1 MRKIYIYGE
10 AGESQ
15 VENFFSKANIKIQN
29 KLKFQLVYI
38 KDERNGFT
46 EPHIKHFTIERYKE
60 LYEFRIKAAG
70 TMVRVIFYEND
81 GDILLLY
88 AFYKHDKRDTQKAL
102 ETALKL
108 LHSYKEKPLKR
119 ELMLN

>member
-1 MRKIYIYGE
+1 MRKVYIYD

-15 VENFFSKANIKIQN
+15 VEKFFLKADIKIQN
-29 KLKFQLVYI
+29 KLRFQIEYI
-38 KDERNGFT
+38 KDVRNSFT
-46 EPHIKHFTIERYKE
+46 EPHIKHFTIDRYKE
-60 LYEFRIKAAG
+60 LYELRIKAAG

-88 AFYKHDKRDTQKAL
+88 AFYKHDKRDTQRAL
-102 ETALKL
+102 DTAIRILS
-108 LHSYKEKPLKR
+108 SYKSDPARR

>member
-1 MRKIYIYGE
+1 MRKVYIYD

-15 VENFFSKANIKIQN
+15 VEKFFSKADIKIQN
-29 KLKFQLVYI
+29 KLRFQIEYI
-38 KDERNGFT
+38 KDVRNSFT
-46 EPHIKHFTIERYKE
+46 EPHIKHFTIDRYKE
-60 LYEFRIKAAG
+60 LYELRIKAAG

-102 ETALKL
+102 DTAIKILS
-108 LHSYKEKPLKR
+108 SYKADPVRR
-119 ELMLN
+119 ELMLI

>member
-1 MRKIYIYGE
+1 MRKVYIYD

-15 VENFFSKANIKIQN
+15 VEKFFSKADIKIQN
-29 KLKFQLVYI
+29 KLRFQIEYI
-38 KDERNGFT
+38 KDVRNSFT
-46 EPHIKHFTIERYKE
+46 EPHIKHFTIDRYKE
-60 LYEFRIKAAG
+60 LYELRIKAAG

-102 ETALKL
+102 DTAIKILS
-108 LHSYKEKPLKR
+108 SYKADPVRR

>member
-1 MRKIYIYGE
+1 MRKIYVYGQ

-15 VENFFSKANIKIQN
+15 VDNFFSKANIKIQN

-60 LYEFRIKAAG
+60 LYELRIKAAG
-70 TMVRVIFYEND
+70 TMVRVIFYEHN

-88 AFYKHDKRDTQKAL
+88 AFYKRDKRDTQKAL
-102 ETALKL
+102 EAALKL
-108 LHSYKEKPLKR
+108 LYSYKETPLRR

>member
-1 MRKIYIYGE
+1 MRKVYIYD

-15 VENFFSKANIKIQN
+15 VEKFFSKADIKIQK
-29 KLKFQLVYI
+29 KLRFQMEYI
-38 KDERNGFT
+38 KDVRNSFT
-46 EPHIKHFTIERYKE
+46 EPHIKHFTIDRYKE
-60 LYEFRIKAAG
+60 LYELRIKAAG

-102 ETALKL
+102 DTAIKILS
-108 LHSYKEKPLKR
+108 SYKADPARR

>member
-1 MRKIYIYGE
+1 MRKVYIYD
-10 AGESQ
+10 AVESQ
-15 VENFFSKANIKIQN
+15 IEKFFSKADIKIQN
-29 KLKFQLVYI
+29 KLRFQLEYI
-38 KDERNGFT
+38 KDVRNSFT
-46 EPHIKHFTIERYKE
+46 EPHIKHFTIDRYKE
-60 LYEFRIKAAG
+60 LYELRIKAAG

-102 ETALKL
+102 DTAIKILS
-108 LHSYKEKPLKR
+108 SYKADPVRR

>member
-1 MRKIYIYGE
+1 MRKVYIYD
-10 AGESQ
+10 AVESQ
-15 VENFFSKANIKIQN
+15 VEIFFSKADIKIQN
-29 KLKFQLVYI
+29 KLRFQIEYI
-38 KDERNGFT
+38 KDVRNSFT
-46 EPHIKHFTIERYKE
+46 EPHIKHFTIDRYKE
-60 LYEFRIKAAG
+60 LYELRIKAAG

-102 ETALKL
+102 DTAIKILS
-108 LHSYKEKPLKR
+108 SYKADPARR

>member
-1 MRKIYIYGE
+1 MRKVYIYD

-15 VENFFSKANIKIQN
+15 VEKFFSKADIKIKN
-29 KLKFQLVYI
+29 KLRFQIEYI
-38 KDERNGFT
+38 KDVRNSFT
-46 EPHIKHFTIERYKE
+46 EPHIKHFTIDRYKE
-60 LYEFRIKAAG
+60 LYELRIKAAG

-102 ETALKL
+102 DTAIKILS
-108 LHSYKEKPLKR
+108 SYKADPVRR

>member
-1 MRKIYIYGE
+1 MRKVYIYD

-15 VENFFSKANIKIQN
+15 VKKFFSKADIKIQN
-29 KLKFQLVYI
+29 KLRFQIEYI
-38 KDERNGFT
+38 KDVRNSFT
-46 EPHIKHFTIERYKE
+46 EPHIKHFTIDRYKE
-60 LYEFRIKAAG
+60 LYELRIKAAG

-102 ETALKL
+102 DTAIKILS
-108 LHSYKEKPLKR
+108 SYKADPARR

>member
-1 MRKIYIYGE
+1 MRKVYIYD
-10 AGESQ
+10 AKESQ
-15 VENFFSKANIKIQN
+15 VEKFFSKANIKIQN
-29 KLKFQLVYI
+29 KLRFQIEYI
-38 KDERNGFT
+38 KDVRNSFT
-46 EPHIKHFTIERYKE
+46 EPHIKHFTIDRYKE
-60 LYEFRIKAAG
+60 LYELRIKAAG

-102 ETALKL
+102 DTAIKILS
-108 LHSYKEKPLKR
+108 SYKADPARR